1 LVDGRLTMSTLSVII
16 ITKNEA
22 PHIGGCLQSVAWA
35 DEIIVLDSGST
46 DDTVGV
52 CRTYTDHVYITDWQ
66 GFGIQKQRALNKATG
81 DWVLSIDADEIVTP
95 ELKAEI
101 IAAMQTPDL
110 NGFEIPRLSN
120 YCGRAMRHG
129 GWFPDYVLRLFRRE
143 CGEFTDAV
151 VHERIIVTGKIGR
164 LTMPFLHDA
173 FVDFEE
179 VLHKVNNY
187 SSLGAKLLD
196 EKGVRSSL
204 PKAIMKGLWT
214 FIRTY
219 FLKAAFLDGQQGLLL
234 AISNAEGAYYRYV
247 KLWFLQNEKN
257 TRL

>member
-1 LVDGRLTMSTLSVII
+1 MKPALTLSVII
-16 ITKNEA
+16 ITKNEQA
-22 PHIGGCLQSVAWA
+22 HIGGCLQSVAWA
-35 DEIIVLDSGST
+35 HEIIVLDSGSN
-46 DDTVGV
+46 DDTVKL
-52 CRTYTDHVYITDWQ
+52 CRAITDKVYQTDWQ

-81 DWVLSIDADEIVTP
+81 DWVLSIDADECVTP

-101 IAAMQTPDL
+101 IQAMQSTGV

-143 CGEFTDAV
+143 CGHFTNHV
-151 VHERIIVTGKIGR
+151 VHERVVVEGKINR
-164 LTMPFLHDA
+164 LTTPFLHDA

-187 SSLGAKLLD
+187 SSLGATLLY
-196 EKGVRSSL
+196 EKGVRCSL

-219 FLKAAFLDGQQGLLL
+219 FLKAAFLDGQQGLML
-234 AISNAEGAYYRYV
+234 AISNAEGAYYKYV
-247 KLWFLQNEKN
+247 KLWALENLKTPQK
-257 TRL
+257 

>member
-1 LVDGRLTMSTLSVII
+1 MTLSVII
-16 ITKNEA
+16 ITKNESA
-22 PHIGGCLQSVAWA
+22 HIGGCLQSVAWA
-35 DEIIVLDSGST
+35 DEIIVLDSGSQ
-46 DDTVGV
+46 DDTVEL
-52 CRTYTDHVYITDWQ
+52 CRAVTDKVYVTDWQ
-66 GFGIQKQRALNKATG
+66 GFGIQKQRALDKATG

-101 IAAMQTPDL
+101 QQAMQTSDI

-143 CGEFTDAV
+143 FGQFTNHV
-151 VHERIIVTGKIGR
+151 VHERIVVEGNMAR
-164 LTMPFLHDA
+164 LTTPFLHDA

-187 SSLGAKLLD
+187 STLGATVLY
-196 EKGVRSSL
+196 ERGVRSSL

-219 FLKAAFLDGQQGLLL
+219 FLKAAFLDGQQGLML
-234 AISNAEGAYYRYV
+234 AISNAEGAYYKYV
-247 KLWFLQNEKN
+247 KLWALQHLK
-257 TRL
+257 